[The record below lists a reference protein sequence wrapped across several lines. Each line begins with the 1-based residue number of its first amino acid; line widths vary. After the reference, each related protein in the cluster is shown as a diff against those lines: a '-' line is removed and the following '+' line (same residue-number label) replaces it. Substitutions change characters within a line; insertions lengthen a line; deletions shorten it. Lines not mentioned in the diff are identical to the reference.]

1 MQPQFLPAGPGSASR
16 LFAVL
21 HWPAGPVRGLV
32 VHAPAFGEEMNKAR
46 RMVALQARALAAA
59 GHAVLVPD
67 LTGCGDS
74 EGDFGQATWQGW
86 VEDVVHACQCL
97 RQQCRERNTSQGTPL
112 PPLTLWGLRAGALLA
127 AQAAAQLGD
136 VPQLLLWQPAVAG
149 KPLLQQFLRLAA
161 VGDLL
166 GGAQAGSAGTAALRQ
181 QLQAGTAVEVAGYT
195 VHPALAQGLEAARLE
210 PVAGVRQLA
219 WLECSPRE
227 EVTLSPAA
235 AAPLAAWRGAGCAVQ
250 AQAVQGPAF
259 WQTTEIEDAPAL
271 IQATLNQVWGQ
282 VLTFNSGVRS

>member
-1 MQPQFLPAGPGSASR
+1 MVGAGG
-16 LFAVL
+16 F
-21 HWPAGPVRGLV
+21 
-32 VHAPAFGEEMNKAR
+32 VHREAR
-46 RMVALQARALAAA
+46 
-59 GHAVLVPD
+59 
-67 LTGCGDS
+67 
-74 EGDFGQATWQGW
+74 
-86 VEDVVHACQCL
+86 
-97 RQQCRERNTSQGTPL
+97 
-112 PPLTLWGLRAGALLA
+112 
-127 AQAAAQLGD
+127 
-136 VPQLLLWQPAVAG
+136 
-149 KPLLQQFLRLAA
+149 
-161 VGDLL
+161 
-166 GGAQAGSAGTAALRQ
+166 
-181 QLQAGTAVEVAGYT
+181 
-195 VHPALAQGLEAARLE
+195 AQGLEAARLE